1 MLAPA
6 KSNSS
11 LSRLRNLPP
20 FPPVASKL
28 IVLLRRQDSNFRDAV
43 ALMKSDAAITTEVLR
58 LANSASLE
66 LRFPI
71 TNLLQALS
79 TLGVNRIVSLTTTL
93 CLGKLLK
100 SVANLPIMRM
110 CWRNNLATA
119 LIAAGMSSQFDVD
132 AEKAYTFGLLS
143 GIGRLGLLVSDPQL
157 YTHLA
162 MRAERERMPLEI
174 LERELFGCDHIEAG
188 DCLIRLWKLPPE
200 MATILFGGTPMNGAD
215 ARLAQL
221 IREASEEAKRAGFG
235 IIEMAS
241 MATSDSSAFEIVKQV
256 NQIEQ
261 GLGI

>member
-1 MLAPA
+1 M
-6 KSNSS
+6 
-11 LSRLRNLPP
+11 RLRNLPP

-28 IVLLRRQDSNFRDAV
+28 IVLFRRQDSNFRDAV
-43 ALMKSDAAITTEVLR
+43 SLMKSDASITAEVLR
-58 LANSASLE
+58 LANSASVG
-66 LRFPI
+66 LRFPV

-79 TLGVNRIVSLTTTL
+79 TLGVNRLVSLTTTL
-93 CLGKLLK
+93 CVGKLLK
-100 SVANLPIMRM
+100 SVANLPVMRM

-119 LIAAGMSSQFDVD
+119 LIASKMSSQFDVD

-162 MRAERERMPLEI
+162 MRAERERLPFDV

-188 DCLIRLWKLPPE
+188 DCLIRQWKLPPE
-200 MATILFGGTPMNGAD
+200 MATILFGGTPMNGSD

-221 IREASEEAKRAGFG
+221 IREAGEEAKRAGFG
-235 IIEMAS
+235 VIEMAS
-241 MATSDSSAFEIVKQV
+241 IGQPDSSTFEIVKQV

-261 GLGI
+261 SLGI